1 MQLRLQDIEDL
12 ADEVRRAVSAG
23 VPLESSLS
31 FAAAGHGSRLKGYM
45 QRLAQRLE
53 QGESLAAILAEV
65 PAGVGRLLAAAVG
78 AGLRSGRP
86 ALTLEL
92 LSDYVSDVIDLR
104 SRIAEA
110 AAYPLA
116 VLATASVLVCGGS
129 QLFLERYQE
138 SVVTGLGVQPGTA
151 LMWLLR
157 LNSDYPWWV
166 FVFPAVLGFLLIYWM
181 TSGRTARVSFRG
193 PERLLL
199 CLPGLGAMAGD
210 LQSYNLTRML
220 WLLLQHELPLADALL
235 LAGAACGTPRLERA
249 CSGLARE
256 VSQGRATCDSESS
269 SSVGLPPL
277 LRVSLLQTAGQEDR
291 LVLRLQATAGF
302 YRQRFERS
310 LLWLRLLMP
319 AVLLVVIGGGC
330 VLGYSLLVFW
340 PVLELF
346 QGLSVATI
354 VGGL

>member
-1 MQLRLQDIEDL
+1 
-12 ADEVRRAVSAG
+12 
-23 VPLESSLS
+23 
-31 FAAAGHGSRLKGYM
+31 
-45 QRLAQRLE
+45 
-53 QGESLAAILAEV
+53 
-65 PAGVGRLLAAAVG
+65 
-78 AGLRSGRP
+78 
-86 ALTLEL
+86 
-92 LSDYVSDVIDLR
+92 
-104 SRIAEA
+104 
-110 AAYPLA
+110 
-116 VLATASVLVCGGS
+116 
-129 QLFLERYQE
+129 
-138 SVVTGLGVQPGTA
+138 
-151 LMWLLR
+151 MWLLR

-181 TSGRTARVSFRG
+181 MSGRTARVSFRG

-302 YRQRFERS
+302 YRQRFERG

-330 VLGYSLLVFW
+330 VLGYSLLGTLAARQSLHPKLFFATKVWINWF
-340 PVLELF
+340 LSKEGQELAVA
-346 QGLSVATI
+346 QGYLPAHRDVKPPEGFPGIADVKLI
-354 VGGL
+354 PIDVPAAIKADDANKKAFADLFGG